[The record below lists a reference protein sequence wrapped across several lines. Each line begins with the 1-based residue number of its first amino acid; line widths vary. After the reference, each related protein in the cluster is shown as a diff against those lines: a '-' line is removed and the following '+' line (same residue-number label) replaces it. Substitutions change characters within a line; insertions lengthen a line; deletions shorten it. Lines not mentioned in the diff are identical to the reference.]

1 MTLYDL
7 ASRLSGQGFSK
18 VLKVLGEP
26 PVSSEPGK
34 AALDHIRATNE
45 VPASGVMDLKLPQDL
60 SVYH

>member
-1 MTLYDL
+1 LTIYDL
-7 ASRLSGQGFSK
+7 ASRLSGK